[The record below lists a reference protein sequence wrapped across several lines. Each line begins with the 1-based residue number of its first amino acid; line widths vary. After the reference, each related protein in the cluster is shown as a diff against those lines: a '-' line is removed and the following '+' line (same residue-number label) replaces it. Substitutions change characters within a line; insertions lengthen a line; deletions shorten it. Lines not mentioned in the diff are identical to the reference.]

1 MTDLEKMIKAI
12 SYNGYRHMINEMS
25 DFIILEIIGFNS
37 GRRLARF
44 EFTKDGNFI
53 LE

>member
-12 SYNGYRHMINEMS
+12 SYNGYRHMINEMN
-25 DFIILEIIGFNS
+25 DFIILEIISFSN

-44 EFTKDGNFI
+44 EFTKDEKFI

>member
-12 SYNGYRHMINEMS
+12 SYNGYRHTINEMNS
-25 DFIILEIIGFNS
+25 FIILDIVGFSN

-44 EFTKDGNFI
+44 EFTKDGKFI